1 MADWDE
7 LSAML
12 AEAEDEKV
20 QPTLDELAPLLAEAL
35 AKWIER
41 GYVSNKAR
49 ILSVMLPREEAD
61 DWADVLVADVK
72 NDRCTLAPT
81 TAREFINDAHDEDY
95 TSNWRQN
102 GIEFEPTEIVA
113 ARRFCL
119 SNGLISAVDALGNIG
134 EESAA

>member
-12 AEAEDEKV
+12 AEAEDEEV
-20 QPTLDELAPLLAEAL
+20 HPTLEELAPLLAEAL

-41 GYVSNKAR
+41 DYVSPKAR
-49 ILSVMLPREEAD
+49 IISVTLPREVAD

-72 NDRCTLAPT
+72 NGRCTLAPT

-95 TSNWRQN
+95 VSNWRQH
-102 GIEFEPTEIVA
+102 GIEFEPAEITA
-113 ARRFCL
+113 SHRFCL
-119 SNGLISAVDALGNIG
+119 SNGLISAVDALGDISK
-134 EESAA
+134 EPAA